1 MSVILKNSSN
11 VTQYTFPS
19 GTDIVAE
26 PVMKRLDSEHRAYQN
41 GATLTGDEKIE
52 SRIVSL
58 RSVFGKATQ
67 GAMETELRSM
77 KKACNTEDLRLYTT
91 QFSDDYYDVE
101 MFSFEHTFP
110 GLLTAVEVF
119 IDFQVVKPFR
129 NYKDETTDNNTVDES
144 PEAFTVTTNDGDEP
158 VYPVITWTAGA
169 AADFSKLKLA
179 NAEDGAK
186 YFEYEPTANI
196 ENTDIIIINCKEGTV
211 TLNGSDD
218 IDHFTGAFI
227 KLASGT
233 NNLTATLTG
242 TPGTNVC
249 SFVFRKKYL

>member
-67 GAMETELRSM
+67 GAMETELNSM
-77 KKACNTEDLRLYTT
+77 KKACNTKDLRLYAT
-91 QFSDDYYDVE
+91 QNSNDYYDVE
-101 MFSFEHTFP
+101 MLSYDHTFP

-129 NYKDETTDNNTVDES
+129 NYKDATTDTEAGITAS
-144 PEAFTVTTNDGDEP
+144 PHAYTITTNDGDEP
-158 VYPVITWTAGA
+158 VYPIWTFTGGASTAITST
-169 AADFSKLKLA
+169 KIA

-186 YFEYEPTANI
+186 YFTYVGSIGNG
-196 ENTDIIIINCKEGTV
+196 DIMEVDCAEGTV
-211 TLNGSDD
+211 ELNGSSD
-218 IDHFTGAFI
+218 IDNFTGAFI

-233 NNLTATLTG
+233 NNITITLVG
-242 TPGTNVC
+242 TVGTC
-249 SFVFRKKYL
+249 SCVAVFRKRYL

>member
-41 GATLTGDEKIE
+41 GATLIGDEKIE
-52 SRIVSL
+52 PRIISL

-101 MFSFEHTFP
+101 MLSFEDTFP

-129 NYKDETTDNNTVDES
+129 NYKDATTDT
-144 PEAFTVTTNDGDEP
+144 EAGITASSHAYTITTNDGDEP
-158 VYPVITWTAGA
+158 VYPVWTFTGGA
-169 AADFSKLKLA
+169 ATNLTKIKIA

-186 YFEYEPTANI
+186 YFEVTVAIGTGDVI
-196 ENTDIIIINCKEGTV
+196 EIDCVEGTCEK
-211 TLNGSDD
+211 NGSS
-218 IDHFTGAFI
+218 IMSSFTGAFI
-227 KLASGT
+227 KIASGT
-233 NNLTATLTG
+233 NNITIISTG
-242 TPGTNVC
+242 TVGTVSC
-249 SFVFRKKYL
+249 VAVFRKKYL